1 MPSYL
6 VESFVPRSSLD
17 TALEAGGRLRA
28 ACDELRRKGSS
39 ARYVRTTFVPE
50 DETCFL
56 LVDAASADDVRE
68 AARRAALTIDRVVET
83 AGGEG
88 DTAQPWRFP
97 GPARRWTRP
106 DAWSTPHH

>member
-1 MPSYL
+1 MNEFLIELYVSKTGGDAVAAGEECLGAAAAELTAEGRPVRL
-6 VESFVPRSSLD
+6 VRSI
-17 TALEAGGRLRA
+17 
-28 ACDELRRKGSS
+28 
-39 ARYVRTTFVPE
+39 FVPE

-68 AARRAALTIDRVVET
+68 AARRASLTIDRVVET

-97 GPARRWTRP
+97 GAALRWTRP